1 MACMP
6 MHGKIQSESWADHG
20 EGSQS
25 KQRRFI
31 LSHLITSFWQFVFR
45 KVSNVSIRLFWFCF
59 STLGSPWQ
67 RQPLTLV
74 DLTPEV
80 PCNPQRLQKCTAG
93 QLGSWAQWNM
103 IMISEQNF
111 FNVYQQNATDDGFCH
126 NQVANGTQPVPIL
139 LSVSNLRFYLM
150 VSLRFFENSMYMF
163 VPFRCGQLPWND
175 VGFPLNLICKKP
187 CWTRRFTMF
196 HRCHLCVTVVTQLFP
211 GLASW
216 TMSWSCD
223 CEVPDSS
230 KALIGLRSSPLAT
243 GSAVWCLAAQCFLM
257 LFPHLP
263 GEGC

>member
-1 MACMP
+1 
-6 MHGKIQSESWADHG
+6 
-20 EGSQS
+20 
-25 KQRRFI
+25 
-31 LSHLITSFWQFVFR
+31 
-45 KVSNVSIRLFWFCF
+45 
-59 STLGSPWQ
+59 
-67 RQPLTLV
+67 
-74 DLTPEV
+74 
-80 PCNPQRLQKCTAG
+80 
-93 QLGSWAQWNM
+93 M

-111 FNVYQQNATDDGFCH
+111 FNVYQQNAIDDGFCH

-139 LSVSNLRFYLM
+139 LSASNLRFYLM

-175 VGFPLNLICKKP
+175 FGFPLNLICKKP

-230 KALIGLRSSPLAT
+230 KALIGLRSSPLVT
-243 GSAVWCLAAQCFLM
+243 GLAVWCLAAQCFLM
-257 LFPHLP
+257 LFDTFWYFLMLFDAFWCFLMLFPHLP